1 MKKTKIFGI
10 AILILAIVVAGVGV
24 AADLAKKGDGAF
36 ASRLAEARA
45 TVETVNANA
54 KAVKNVAAMDKK
66 IAAAETKLDEA
77 AEAARQALDGANAL
91 DAAIASGAS
100 GDADVDALR
109 AALEKLGDGSAAAR
123 AFEKTFNLD
132 SAALSE
138 ALDGVDG
145 GVADLTALADEKELA
160 LYQAL
165 VDDSF
170 AAVSGAESAVDGAR
184 ESAEK
189 IWSLIGQSAELE
201 AATVTGQ
208 PECADV
214 DACRAA
220 LQSLLARAEEMDA
233 YRAQMDQWRKEADAA
248 AAEASKASVSAM
260 DRMVIALADNFI
272 GVLFTA
278 ALLLILALVM
288 LFMSDAFRRQWTK
301 NPVFSVGMALIVML
315 IFQTYALGFGQ
326 GSVGAWAKFW
336 FDNTFNV
343 LRANTSVGMIALGM
357 TLVIITG
364 GIDLAVGSTLAGV
377 GTILMTLIDTG
388 EHGVLVRLGITGTP
402 AFAIGIV
409 LALISGMVIGGLI
422 GLLVTK
428 GRVPPF
434 IVTLGVMNV
443 VRSVA
448 QYFTKSYTPTV
459 PKEFEAIA
467 NTMVLGQRP
476 MTILYWL
483 VLAVIFYLVMKNTAF
498 GRHVYAVGSNERT
511 TRLSGIN
518 TDRVKRWVYAINGLV
533 VAVAAVSQLSR
544 LGGMDV
550 ASAGSGY
557 ELDAIAAVVVGGTA
571 MSGGRGSIIGTVL
584 GVLIIGI
591 MNNLLILL
599 GVDSFLTDAFKGAIV
614 VAAVLMQRKEAKRD
628 KSVSRATNA
637 VRVFHYNMGNT
648 AQFGGASGSVF
659 SVLCGMRIPRL
670 PSGKPSE
677 FASDEKAV
685 RRSTASS
692 VRRYLRFAGGK
703 LWIFKKS
710 SLK

>member
-1 MKKTKIFGI
+1 MGDGIMKKTKIFGI

-45 TVETVNANA
+45 AVETVNANA

-77 AEAARQALDGANAL
+77 PEAARQALDGANAL

-109 AALEKLGDGSAAAR
+109 AALEKLGEGSAAAR

-288 LFMSDAFRRQWTK
+288 LFLSDAFRRQWTK

-498 GRHVYAVGSNERT
+498 GRHVYAMGSNERT

-557 ELDAIAAVVVGGTA
+557 ALDAIAAVVVGGTA

-614 VAAVLMQRKEAKRD
+614 VAAVLMQRKEA
-628 KSVSRATNA
+628 NA
-637 VRVFHYNMGNT
+637 
-648 AQFGGASGSVF
+648 
-659 SVLCGMRIPRL
+659 
-670 PSGKPSE
+670 
-677 FASDEKAV
+677 
-685 RRSTASS
+685 
-692 VRRYLRFAGGK
+692 
-703 LWIFKKS
+703 
-710 SLK
+710 

>member
-1 MKKTKIFGI
+1 MGDGIMKKTKIFGI

-45 TVETVNANA
+45 AVETVNANA

-109 AALEKLGDGSAAAR
+109 AALEKLGEGSAAAR

-201 AATVTGQ
+201 TATVTDQ

-288 LFMSDAFRRQWTK
+288 LFLSDAFRRQWTK

-614 VAAVLMQRKEAKRD
+614 VAAVLMQRKEA
-628 KSVSRATNA
+628 NA
-637 VRVFHYNMGNT
+637 
-648 AQFGGASGSVF
+648 
-659 SVLCGMRIPRL
+659 
-670 PSGKPSE
+670 
-677 FASDEKAV
+677 
-685 RRSTASS
+685 
-692 VRRYLRFAGGK
+692 
-703 LWIFKKS
+703 
-710 SLK
+710 

>member
-1 MKKTKIFGI
+1 MGDGIMKKTKIFGI

-36 ASRLAEARA
+36 ASRLADARA
-45 TVETVNANA
+45 AVETVNANA
-54 KAVKNVAAMDKK
+54 TAVKNVAAMDKK

-109 AALEKLGDGSAAAR
+109 AALEKLGEGSAAAR

-165 VDDSF
+165 VNDSF

-278 ALLLILALVM
+278 ALLLILALVL
-288 LFMSDAFRRQWTK
+288 LFLSDAFRRQWTK

-402 AFAIGIV
+402 AFAVGIV

-571 MSGGRGSIIGTVL
+571 MSGGRGSIVGTVL

-599 GVDSFLTDAFKGAIV
+599 GVDSFLTDAF
-614 VAAVLMQRKEAKRD
+614 
-628 KSVSRATNA
+628 
-637 VRVFHYNMGNT
+637 
-648 AQFGGASGSVF
+648 
-659 SVLCGMRIPRL
+659 
-670 PSGKPSE
+670 
-677 FASDEKAV
+677 
-685 RRSTASS
+685 
-692 VRRYLRFAGGK
+692 
-703 LWIFKKS
+703 
-710 SLK
+710 

>member
-1 MKKTKIFGI
+1 MGDGIMKKTKIFGI

-45 TVETVNANA
+45 AVETVNANA

-109 AALEKLGDGSAAAR
+109 AALEKLGEGSAAAR

-248 AAEASKASVSAM
+248 AAEASKTSVSAM

-288 LFMSDAFRRQWTK
+288 LFLSDAFRRQWTK

-614 VAAVLMQRKEAKRD
+614 VAAVLMQRKEA
-628 KSVSRATNA
+628 NA
-637 VRVFHYNMGNT
+637 
-648 AQFGGASGSVF
+648 
-659 SVLCGMRIPRL
+659 
-670 PSGKPSE
+670 
-677 FASDEKAV
+677 
-685 RRSTASS
+685 
-692 VRRYLRFAGGK
+692 
-703 LWIFKKS
+703 
-710 SLK
+710 

>member
-45 TVETVNANA
+45 TVETVGSNA

-66 IAAAETKLDEA
+66 IATAETKLDEA
-77 AEAARQALDGANAL
+77 AEAAQQALDGANAL
-91 DAAIASGAS
+91 DGAIAAGAS
-100 GDADVDALR
+100 GDEDLDALR
-109 AALEKLGDGSAAAR
+109 AALEKLGEGSAAAR

-145 GVADLTALADEKELA
+145 GIADLTALADEKELM

-278 ALLLILALVM
+278 ALLLILALVL
-288 LFMSDAFRRQWTK
+288 LFLSDAFRRQWTK

-409 LALISGMVIGGLI
+409 LALISGMAIGGLI

-459 PKEFEAIA
+459 PKEFEGIA

-518 TDRVKRWVYAINGLV
+518 TDRVKRWVYAVNGLV

-571 MSGGRGSIIGTVL
+571 MSGGRGSIVGTVL

-614 VAAVLMQRKEAKRD
+614 VAAVLMQRKEA
-628 KSVSRATNA
+628 NA
-637 VRVFHYNMGNT
+637 
-648 AQFGGASGSVF
+648 
-659 SVLCGMRIPRL
+659 
-670 PSGKPSE
+670 
-677 FASDEKAV
+677 
-685 RRSTASS
+685 
-692 VRRYLRFAGGK
+692 
-703 LWIFKKS
+703 
-710 SLK
+710 

>member
-1 MKKTKIFGI
+1 MGDGIMKKTKIFGI

-66 IAAAETKLDEA
+66 ITAAETKLDEA

-201 AATVTGQ
+201 TATVTGQ

-278 ALLLILALVM
+278 ALLLILALVL
-288 LFMSDAFRRQWTK
+288 LFLSDAFRRQWTK

-614 VAAVLMQRKEAKRD
+614 VAAVLMQRKEA
-628 KSVSRATNA
+628 NA
-637 VRVFHYNMGNT
+637 
-648 AQFGGASGSVF
+648 
-659 SVLCGMRIPRL
+659 
-670 PSGKPSE
+670 
-677 FASDEKAV
+677 
-685 RRSTASS
+685 
-692 VRRYLRFAGGK
+692 
-703 LWIFKKS
+703 
-710 SLK
+710 

>member
-1 MKKTKIFGI
+1 MGDGIMKKTKIFGI

-45 TVETVNANA
+45 AVETVNANA

-109 AALEKLGDGSAAAR
+109 AALEKLGEGSAAAR

-170 AAVSGAESAVDGAR
+170 AAVSGAENAVDGAR

-233 YRAQMDQWRKEADAA
+233 YRAQMDQWREEADAA

-278 ALLLILALVM
+278 ALLLILALVL

-614 VAAVLMQRKEAKRD
+614 VAAVLMQRKEA
-628 KSVSRATNA
+628 NA
-637 VRVFHYNMGNT
+637 
-648 AQFGGASGSVF
+648 
-659 SVLCGMRIPRL
+659 
-670 PSGKPSE
+670 
-677 FASDEKAV
+677 
-685 RRSTASS
+685 
-692 VRRYLRFAGGK
+692 
-703 LWIFKKS
+703 
-710 SLK
+710 

>member
-1 MKKTKIFGI
+1 MGDGIMKKTKIFGI

-45 TVETVNANA
+45 AVETVNANA

-109 AALEKLGDGSAAAR
+109 AALEKLGEGSAAAR

-278 ALLLILALVM
+278 ALLLILALVL
-288 LFMSDAFRRQWTK
+288 LFLSDAFRRQWTK

-518 TDRVKRWVYAINGLV
+518 TDRVKRWVYAVNGLV

-614 VAAVLMQRKEAKRD
+614 VAAVLMQRKEA
-628 KSVSRATNA
+628 NA
-637 VRVFHYNMGNT
+637 
-648 AQFGGASGSVF
+648 
-659 SVLCGMRIPRL
+659 
-670 PSGKPSE
+670 
-677 FASDEKAV
+677 
-685 RRSTASS
+685 
-692 VRRYLRFAGGK
+692 
-703 LWIFKKS
+703 
-710 SLK
+710 

>member
-1 MKKTKIFGI
+1 MGDGIMKKTKIFGI

-45 TVETVNANA
+45 AVETVNANA

-109 AALEKLGDGSAAAR
+109 AALEKLGEGSAAAR

-233 YRAQMDQWRKEADAA
+233 YRAQMDQWRREADAA

-278 ALLLILALVM
+278 ALLLILALVL
-288 LFMSDAFRRQWTK
+288 LFLSDAFRRQWTK

-364 GIDLAVGSTLAGV
+364 GIDLAAGSTLAGV

-614 VAAVLMQRKEAKRD
+614 VAAVLMQRKEA
-628 KSVSRATNA
+628 NA
-637 VRVFHYNMGNT
+637 
-648 AQFGGASGSVF
+648 
-659 SVLCGMRIPRL
+659 
-670 PSGKPSE
+670 
-677 FASDEKAV
+677 
-685 RRSTASS
+685 
-692 VRRYLRFAGGK
+692 
-703 LWIFKKS
+703 
-710 SLK
+710 

>member
-1 MKKTKIFGI
+1 MGDGIMKKTKIFGI

-45 TVETVNANA
+45 AVETVNANA

-109 AALEKLGDGSAAAR
+109 AALEKLGEGSAAAR

-248 AAEASKASVSAM
+248 AAEASKTSVSAM

-278 ALLLILALVM
+278 ALLLILALVL
-288 LFMSDAFRRQWTK
+288 LFLSDAFRRQWTK

-614 VAAVLMQRKEAKRD
+614 VAAVLMQRKEA
-628 KSVSRATNA
+628 NA
-637 VRVFHYNMGNT
+637 
-648 AQFGGASGSVF
+648 
-659 SVLCGMRIPRL
+659 
-670 PSGKPSE
+670 
-677 FASDEKAV
+677 
-685 RRSTASS
+685 
-692 VRRYLRFAGGK
+692 
-703 LWIFKKS
+703 
-710 SLK
+710 

>member
-1 MKKTKIFGI
+1 MGDGIMKKTKIFGI

-45 TVETVNANA
+45 AVETVNANA

-109 AALEKLGDGSAAAR
+109 AALEKLGEGSAAAR

-248 AAEASKASVSAM
+248 TAEASKASVSAM

-278 ALLLILALVM
+278 ALLLILALVL
-288 LFMSDAFRRQWTK
+288 LFLSDAFRRQWTK

-614 VAAVLMQRKEAKRD
+614 VAAVLMQRKEA
-628 KSVSRATNA
+628 NA
-637 VRVFHYNMGNT
+637 
-648 AQFGGASGSVF
+648 
-659 SVLCGMRIPRL
+659 
-670 PSGKPSE
+670 
-677 FASDEKAV
+677 
-685 RRSTASS
+685 
-692 VRRYLRFAGGK
+692 
-703 LWIFKKS
+703 
-710 SLK
+710 

>member
-45 TVETVNANA
+45 TVETVSANA

-77 AEAARQALDGANAL
+77 AEAAQQALDGANAL
-91 DAAIASGAS
+91 DEAIASGVS

-109 AALEKLGDGSAAAR
+109 AALEKLGEGSAAAR

-201 AATVTGQ
+201 AAAVTDQ

-214 DACRAA
+214 DSCRAA

-233 YRAQMDQWRKEADAA
+233 YKAQMDQWRREADAA

-278 ALLLILALVM
+278 ALLLILALVL
-288 LFMSDAFRRQWTK
+288 LFLSDAFCRQWTK

-326 GSVGAWAKFW
+326 GFVGAWAKFW

-409 LALISGMVIGGLI
+409 LALISGMAIGGLI

-434 IVTLGVMNV
+434 IVTLGIMNV

-614 VAAVLMQRKEAKRD
+614 VAAVLMQRKEA
-628 KSVSRATNA
+628 NA
-637 VRVFHYNMGNT
+637 
-648 AQFGGASGSVF
+648 
-659 SVLCGMRIPRL
+659 
-670 PSGKPSE
+670 
-677 FASDEKAV
+677 
-685 RRSTASS
+685 
-692 VRRYLRFAGGK
+692 
-703 LWIFKKS
+703 
-710 SLK
+710 

>member
-45 TVETVNANA
+45 TVETVGSNA

-77 AEAARQALDGANAL
+77 AEAAQQALDGANAL
-91 DAAIASGAS
+91 DGAIAAGAS

-109 AALEKLGDGSAAAR
+109 AALEKLGEGSAAAR

-145 GVADLTALADEKELA
+145 GIADLTALADEKELM

-165 VDDSF
+165 VDDSY

-288 LFMSDAFRRQWTK
+288 LFLSDAFRRQWTK

-409 LALISGMVIGGLI
+409 LALISGMAIGGLI

-459 PKEFEAIA
+459 PKEFETIA

-518 TDRVKRWVYAINGLV
+518 TDRVKRWVYAVNGLV

-571 MSGGRGSIIGTVL
+571 MSGGRGSIVGTVL

-614 VAAVLMQRKEAKRD
+614 VAAVLMQRKEA
-628 KSVSRATNA
+628 NA
-637 VRVFHYNMGNT
+637 
-648 AQFGGASGSVF
+648 
-659 SVLCGMRIPRL
+659 
-670 PSGKPSE
+670 
-677 FASDEKAV
+677 
-685 RRSTASS
+685 
-692 VRRYLRFAGGK
+692 
-703 LWIFKKS
+703 
-710 SLK
+710 

>member
-1 MKKTKIFGI
+1 MGDGIMKKTKIFGI

-45 TVETVNANA
+45 AVETVNANA

-109 AALEKLGDGSAAAR
+109 AALEKLGEGSAAAR

-260 DRMVIALADNFI
+260 DRMAIALADNFI

-278 ALLLILALVM
+278 ALLLILALVL
-288 LFMSDAFRRQWTK
+288 LFLSDAFRRQWTK

-459 PKEFEAIA
+459 PKEFETIA

-518 TDRVKRWVYAINGLV
+518 TDRVKRWVYAVNGLV

-614 VAAVLMQRKEAKRD
+614 VAAVLMQRKEA
-628 KSVSRATNA
+628 NA
-637 VRVFHYNMGNT
+637 
-648 AQFGGASGSVF
+648 
-659 SVLCGMRIPRL
+659 
-670 PSGKPSE
+670 
-677 FASDEKAV
+677 
-685 RRSTASS
+685 
-692 VRRYLRFAGGK
+692 
-703 LWIFKKS
+703 
-710 SLK
+710 

>member
-1 MKKTKIFGI
+1 MGDGIMKKTKIFGI

-36 ASRLAEARA
+36 ASRLAGARA
-45 TVETVNANA
+45 AVETVNANA

-66 IAAAETKLDEA
+66 IATAETKLDEA

-109 AALEKLGDGSAAAR
+109 AALEKLGEGSAAAR

-260 DRMVIALADNFI
+260 DRMAIALADNFI

-278 ALLLILALVM
+278 ALLLILALVL
-288 LFMSDAFRRQWTK
+288 LFLSDAFRRQWTK

-599 GVDSFLTDAFKGAIV
+599 GVDSFLTDAFKGVIV
-614 VAAVLMQRKEAKRD
+614 VAAVLMQRKEA
-628 KSVSRATNA
+628 NA
-637 VRVFHYNMGNT
+637 
-648 AQFGGASGSVF
+648 
-659 SVLCGMRIPRL
+659 
-670 PSGKPSE
+670 
-677 FASDEKAV
+677 
-685 RRSTASS
+685 
-692 VRRYLRFAGGK
+692 
-703 LWIFKKS
+703 
-710 SLK
+710 

>member
-1 MKKTKIFGI
+1 MGDGIMKKTKIFGI

-36 ASRLAEARA
+36 ASRLAGARA
-45 TVETVNANA
+45 AVETVNANA

-66 IAAAETKLDEA
+66 IATAETKLDEA

-109 AALEKLGDGSAAAR
+109 AALEKLGEGSAAAR

-260 DRMVIALADNFI
+260 DRMAIALADNFI

-278 ALLLILALVM
+278 ALLLILALVL
-288 LFMSDAFRRQWTK
+288 LFLSDAFRRQWTK

-614 VAAVLMQRKEAKRD
+614 VAAVLMQRKEA
-628 KSVSRATNA
+628 NA
-637 VRVFHYNMGNT
+637 
-648 AQFGGASGSVF
+648 
-659 SVLCGMRIPRL
+659 
-670 PSGKPSE
+670 
-677 FASDEKAV
+677 
-685 RRSTASS
+685 
-692 VRRYLRFAGGK
+692 
-703 LWIFKKS
+703 
-710 SLK
+710 

>member
-1 MKKTKIFGI
+1 MGDGIMKKTKIFGI

-45 TVETVNANA
+45 AVETVNANA

-278 ALLLILALVM
+278 ALLLILALVL
-288 LFMSDAFRRQWTK
+288 LFLSDAFRRQWTK

-571 MSGGRGSIIGTVL
+571 MSGGRGSIVGTVL

-614 VAAVLMQRKEAKRD
+614 VAAVLMQRKEA
-628 KSVSRATNA
+628 NA
-637 VRVFHYNMGNT
+637 
-648 AQFGGASGSVF
+648 
-659 SVLCGMRIPRL
+659 
-670 PSGKPSE
+670 
-677 FASDEKAV
+677 
-685 RRSTASS
+685 
-692 VRRYLRFAGGK
+692 
-703 LWIFKKS
+703 
-710 SLK
+710 

>member
-1 MKKTKIFGI
+1 MGDGIMKKTKIFGI

-45 TVETVNANA
+45 AVETVSANA

-109 AALEKLGDGSAAAR
+109 AALEKLGEGSAAAR

-278 ALLLILALVM
+278 ALLLILALVL
-288 LFMSDAFRRQWTK
+288 LFLSDAFRRQWTK

-571 MSGGRGSIIGTVL
+571 MSGGRGSIVGTVL

-614 VAAVLMQRKEAKRD
+614 VAAVLMQRKEA
-628 KSVSRATNA
+628 NA
-637 VRVFHYNMGNT
+637 
-648 AQFGGASGSVF
+648 
-659 SVLCGMRIPRL
+659 
-670 PSGKPSE
+670 
-677 FASDEKAV
+677 
-685 RRSTASS
+685 
-692 VRRYLRFAGGK
+692 
-703 LWIFKKS
+703 
-710 SLK
+710 

>member
-1 MKKTKIFGI
+1 M
-10 AILILAIVVAGVGV
+10 
-24 AADLAKKGDGAF
+24 
-36 ASRLAEARA
+36 
-45 TVETVNANA
+45 
-54 KAVKNVAAMDKK
+54 
-66 IAAAETKLDEA
+66 
-77 AEAARQALDGANAL
+77 
-91 DAAIASGAS
+91 
-100 GDADVDALR
+100 
-109 AALEKLGDGSAAAR
+109 
-123 AFEKTFNLD
+123 
-132 SAALSE
+132 
-138 ALDGVDG
+138 DG

-278 ALLLILALVM
+278 ALLLILALVL
-288 LFMSDAFRRQWTK
+288 LFLSDAFRRQWTK

-388 EHGVLVRLGITGTP
+388 EHGVLVRLGITETP

-614 VAAVLMQRKEAKRD
+614 VAAVLMQRKEA
-628 KSVSRATNA
+628 NA
-637 VRVFHYNMGNT
+637 
-648 AQFGGASGSVF
+648 
-659 SVLCGMRIPRL
+659 
-670 PSGKPSE
+670 
-677 FASDEKAV
+677 
-685 RRSTASS
+685 
-692 VRRYLRFAGGK
+692 
-703 LWIFKKS
+703 
-710 SLK
+710 

>member
-45 TVETVNANA
+45 TVETVSANA

-77 AEAARQALDGANAL
+77 AEAAQQALDGANAL

-109 AALEKLGDGSAAAR
+109 AALEKLGEGSAAAR
-123 AFEKTFNLD
+123 TFEKTFNLD

-145 GVADLTALADEKELA
+145 GIADLTALADEKELA

-278 ALLLILALVM
+278 ALLLILALVL
-288 LFMSDAFRRQWTK
+288 LFLSDAFRRQWTK

-614 VAAVLMQRKEAKRD
+614 VAAVLMQRKEA
-628 KSVSRATNA
+628 NA
-637 VRVFHYNMGNT
+637 
-648 AQFGGASGSVF
+648 
-659 SVLCGMRIPRL
+659 
-670 PSGKPSE
+670 
-677 FASDEKAV
+677 
-685 RRSTASS
+685 
-692 VRRYLRFAGGK
+692 
-703 LWIFKKS
+703 
-710 SLK
+710 

>member
-1 MKKTKIFGI
+1 MGDGIMKKTKIFGI

-45 TVETVNANA
+45 AVETVNANA

-109 AALEKLGDGSAAAR
+109 AALEKLGEGSAAAR

-145 GVADLTALADEKELA
+145 GVSDLTALADEKELA

-288 LFMSDAFRRQWTK
+288 LFLSDAFRRQWTK

-518 TDRVKRWVYAINGLV
+518 TDRVKRWVYAVNGLV

-614 VAAVLMQRKEAKRD
+614 VAAVLMQRKEA
-628 KSVSRATNA
+628 NA
-637 VRVFHYNMGNT
+637 
-648 AQFGGASGSVF
+648 
-659 SVLCGMRIPRL
+659 
-670 PSGKPSE
+670 
-677 FASDEKAV
+677 
-685 RRSTASS
+685 
-692 VRRYLRFAGGK
+692 
-703 LWIFKKS
+703 
-710 SLK
+710 

>member
-1 MKKTKIFGI
+1 MGDGIMKKTKIFGI

-45 TVETVNANA
+45 AVETVNANA

-109 AALEKLGDGSAAAR
+109 AALEKLGEGSAAAR

-145 GVADLTALADEKELA
+145 GVADLTALADEKELM

-201 AATVTGQ
+201 AAAVTGQ

-278 ALLLILALVM
+278 ALLLILALVL
-288 LFMSDAFRRQWTK
+288 LFLSDAFRRQWTK

-614 VAAVLMQRKEAKRD
+614 VAAVLMQRKEA
-628 KSVSRATNA
+628 NA
-637 VRVFHYNMGNT
+637 
-648 AQFGGASGSVF
+648 
-659 SVLCGMRIPRL
+659 
-670 PSGKPSE
+670 
-677 FASDEKAV
+677 
-685 RRSTASS
+685 
-692 VRRYLRFAGGK
+692 
-703 LWIFKKS
+703 
-710 SLK
+710 

>member
-1 MKKTKIFGI
+1 MGDGIMKKTKIFGI

-45 TVETVNANA
+45 TVETVSANA

-109 AALEKLGDGSAAAR
+109 AALEKLGEGSAAAR

-288 LFMSDAFRRQWTK
+288 LFLSDAFRRQWTK

-614 VAAVLMQRKEAKRD
+614 VAAVLMQRKEA
-628 KSVSRATNA
+628 NA
-637 VRVFHYNMGNT
+637 
-648 AQFGGASGSVF
+648 
-659 SVLCGMRIPRL
+659 
-670 PSGKPSE
+670 
-677 FASDEKAV
+677 
-685 RRSTASS
+685 
-692 VRRYLRFAGGK
+692 
-703 LWIFKKS
+703 
-710 SLK
+710 

>member
-1 MKKTKIFGI
+1 MGDGIMKKTKIFGI

-36 ASRLAEARA
+36 ASRLAGARA
-45 TVETVNANA
+45 AVETVNANA

-66 IAAAETKLDEA
+66 IATAETKLDEA

-109 AALEKLGDGSAAAR
+109 AALEKLGEGSAAAR

-278 ALLLILALVM
+278 ALLLILALVL
-288 LFMSDAFRRQWTK
+288 LFLSDAFRRQWTK

-599 GVDSFLTDAFKGAIV
+599 GVDSFLTDAFKGVIV
-614 VAAVLMQRKEAKRD
+614 VAAVLMQRKEA
-628 KSVSRATNA
+628 NA
-637 VRVFHYNMGNT
+637 
-648 AQFGGASGSVF
+648 
-659 SVLCGMRIPRL
+659 
-670 PSGKPSE
+670 
-677 FASDEKAV
+677 
-685 RRSTASS
+685 
-692 VRRYLRFAGGK
+692 
-703 LWIFKKS
+703 
-710 SLK
+710 

>member
-1 MKKTKIFGI
+1 MGDGIMKKTKIFGI

-45 TVETVNANA
+45 AVETVNANA

-109 AALEKLGDGSAAAR
+109 AALEKLGEGSAAAL

-201 AATVTGQ
+201 AATVTVQ

-220 LQSLLARAEEMDA
+220 LRSLLARAEEMDA
-233 YRAQMDQWRKEADAA
+233 YRAQMDQWRKEADTA

-278 ALLLILALVM
+278 ALLLILALVL
-288 LFMSDAFRRQWTK
+288 LFLSDAFRRQWTK

-614 VAAVLMQRKEAKRD
+614 VAAVLMQRKEA
-628 KSVSRATNA
+628 NA
-637 VRVFHYNMGNT
+637 
-648 AQFGGASGSVF
+648 
-659 SVLCGMRIPRL
+659 
-670 PSGKPSE
+670 
-677 FASDEKAV
+677 
-685 RRSTASS
+685 
-692 VRRYLRFAGGK
+692 
-703 LWIFKKS
+703 
-710 SLK
+710 

>member
-45 TVETVNANA
+45 TVETVDANA

-77 AEAARQALDGANAL
+77 AETARQALDGATAL

-109 AALEKLGDGSAAAR
+109 AALEKLGEGSAAAR
-123 AFEKTFNLD
+123 AFEKTLDLD

-145 GVADLTALADEKELA
+145 GIADLTALADEKELM

-189 IWSLIGQSAELE
+189 IWSLVGQPAELE
-201 AATVTGQ
+201 TATLTEQ

-233 YRAQMDQWRKEADAA
+233 YKAQMDQWRKEADAA
-248 AAEASKASVSAM
+248 AAEAAKASVSAM
-260 DRMVIALADNFI
+260 DRMAIALADNFI

-278 ALLLILALVM
+278 ALLLILALVL
-288 LFMSDAFRRQWTK
+288 LFLSDAFRRQWTK

-357 TLVIITG
+357 TLVVITG

-409 LALISGMVIGGLI
+409 LALISGMAIGGLI

-434 IVTLGVMNV
+434 IVTLGIMNV

-571 MSGGRGSIIGTVL
+571 MSGGRGSIVGTVL

-614 VAAVLMQRKEAKRD
+614 VAAVLMQRKEA
-628 KSVSRATNA
+628 NA
-637 VRVFHYNMGNT
+637 
-648 AQFGGASGSVF
+648 
-659 SVLCGMRIPRL
+659 
-670 PSGKPSE
+670 
-677 FASDEKAV
+677 
-685 RRSTASS
+685 
-692 VRRYLRFAGGK
+692 
-703 LWIFKKS
+703 
-710 SLK
+710 

>member
-45 TVETVNANA
+45 TVETVSANA

-77 AEAARQALDGANAL
+77 AEAAQQALDGANAL

-109 AALEKLGDGSAAAR
+109 AALEKLGEGSAAAR

-201 AATVTGQ
+201 TATVTEQ
-208 PECADV
+208 FECADV
-214 DACRAA
+214 DDCRAA

-248 AAEASKASVSAM
+248 AAEASMAGVSVM

-278 ALLLILALVM
+278 ALLLILALVL
-288 LFMSDAFRRQWTK
+288 LFLSDAFRRQWTK

-388 EHGVLVRLGITGTP
+388 EHGVLVRLGVTGTP

-409 LALISGMVIGGLI
+409 LALISGMAIGGLI

-434 IVTLGVMNV
+434 IVTLGIMNV

-571 MSGGRGSIIGTVL
+571 MSGGRGSIVGTVL

-614 VAAVLMQRKEAKRD
+614 VAAVLMQRKEA
-628 KSVSRATNA
+628 NA
-637 VRVFHYNMGNT
+637 
-648 AQFGGASGSVF
+648 
-659 SVLCGMRIPRL
+659 
-670 PSGKPSE
+670 
-677 FASDEKAV
+677 
-685 RRSTASS
+685 
-692 VRRYLRFAGGK
+692 
-703 LWIFKKS
+703 
-710 SLK
+710 